1 MNKVVVANL
10 NGNAYQLE
18 EAGYHA
24 LRAYLDRAET
34 QLRENPDRVE
44 ILGDLEQAIGE
55 KCDQFLGAHKNVV
68 TSAEVERILAEMG
81 PVHDASSSGAA
92 PEAAPGAE
100 TKESA
105 PEPETAPKRLY
116 QIREGAMISGVCNG
130 FAAYFGIDVTL
141 VRVIFVVLAF
151 LTYGL
156 WALAYLVMMIVIP
169 HANTTEERAA
179 ARGLPFNAQELIDQV
194 KKKYADFSDNREA
207 RKHSRQ
213 VHKHRQERR
222 RHTHAASEQAI
233 AVPGYTAHVVTGL
246 LSPIFGLVS
255 AALFVVFI
263 FAFISMASTGAV
275 LGWSLPTGIPLWAGL
290 LILIAIYAM
299 TTGPIKAA
307 RRATYAYGARPHAW
321 LAALDGL
328 FWLAFTMLF
337 VWLAYL
343 YVPVVHELIEKFG
356 SMWSNGSMWN
366 KVWFGILV

>member
-1 MNKVVVANL
+1 MNKVVIANL

-18 EAGYHA
+18 EVGYHA

-44 ILGDLEQAIGE
+44 ILSDLEQAIGE

-68 TSAEVERILAEMG
+68 TSAEIERILAEMG

-92 PEAAPGAE
+92 PEAELGAE
-100 TKESA
+100 AKASA
-105 PEPETAPKRLY
+105 AEPETAPKRLY
-116 QIREGAMISGVCNG
+116 QIREGAMMSGVCNG

-194 KKKYADFSDNREA
+194 KKKYADFSDSRDA
-207 RKHSRQ
+207 RRQ
-213 VHKHRQERR
+213 VHKHRHERR
-222 RHTHAASEQAI
+222 HQMHAASEQAL

-290 LILIAIYAM
+290 LILIAVYALI
-299 TTGPIKAA
+299 TGPIKAA
-307 RRATYAYGARPHAW
+307 RRATYAYGVRPHAW
-321 LAALDGL
+321 LAAIDGL

-343 YVPVVHELIEKFG
+343 YVPVVHDLIEKFV
-356 SMWSNGSMWN
+356 SMWSNGSIWN
-366 KVWFGILV
+366 KVWFSRFGILV